1 MPLQKGKSQ
10 KTISSNI
17 SEMMHAGYPQ
27 KQAIAAAL
35 STARKVKAFGGSET
49 EVETAGPLY
58 RPAKKMKQPSF
69 PKMGG
74 RMKLHTGPIHS
85 AVAGRTDHLPMH
97 VPSGSYVIP
106 ADIVSAM
113 GEGNTMAGF
122 KNIKRIF
129 GGTPYGVK
137 GGPYGQG
144 AMPYG
149 QRAGLPYEATSA
161 PYGMDLPSK
170 AVGGELDDSS
180 DDSDNHLYHV
190 THTDRVPNIQEKG
203 ILPLQTSNWVQQG
216 NKQRYGG
223 GDIYAFTNKED
234 AKRWAAKMDWT
245 FNQKM
250 GSGKVSVVTLRRPKN
265 AKFQIDTNDPLS
277 QVGNKGQCLKTKNY
291 ISPENIVSAEPFDP
305 KKINKSM
312 GGQLDD
318 AVPIVAAGGE
328 YVLSPE
334 EVRKVGNG
342 DLETGHKVLDA
353 FIKRYRKETI
363 DTLKKLPGP
372 KKD

>member
-10 KTISSNI
+10 ETISSNI
-17 SEMMHAGYPQ
+17 SEMVHAGHPQ

-35 STARKVKAFGGSET
+35 QTARESARGGLHM
-49 EVETAGPLY
+49 PK
-58 RPAKKMKQPSF
+58 PKM

-161 PYGMDLPSK
+161 PYGMDLPGK
-170 AVGGELDDSS
+170 AAGGE
-180 DDSDNHLYHV
+180 
-190 THTDRVPNIQEKG
+190 T
-203 ILPLQTSNWVQQG
+203 
-216 NKQRYGG
+216 
-223 GDIYAFTNKED
+223 
-234 AKRWAAKMDWT
+234 
-245 FNQKM
+245 
-250 GSGKVSVVTLRRPKN
+250 
-265 AKFQIDTNDPLS
+265 
-277 QVGNKGQCLKTKNY
+277 
-291 ISPENIVSAEPFDP
+291 
-305 KKINKSM
+305 
-312 GGQLDD
+312 D

>member
-10 KTISSNI
+10 ETISSNI
-17 SEMMHAGYPQ
+17 SEMVHAGHPQ

-35 STARKVKAFGGSET
+35 QTARESARGGLHM
-49 EVETAGPLY
+49 PK
-58 RPAKKMKQPSF
+58 PKM

-161 PYGMDLPSK
+161 PYGMDLPGK
-170 AVGGELDDSS
+170 AEGGE
-180 DDSDNHLYHV
+180 
-190 THTDRVPNIQEKG
+190 T
-203 ILPLQTSNWVQQG
+203 
-216 NKQRYGG
+216 
-223 GDIYAFTNKED
+223 
-234 AKRWAAKMDWT
+234 
-245 FNQKM
+245 
-250 GSGKVSVVTLRRPKN
+250 
-265 AKFQIDTNDPLS
+265 
-277 QVGNKGQCLKTKNY
+277 
-291 ISPENIVSAEPFDP
+291 
-305 KKINKSM
+305 
-312 GGQLDD
+312 D

-342 DLETGHKVLDA
+342 DLETGHRVLDA

>member
-17 SEMMHAGYPQ
+17 SEMVHAGHPQ

-35 STARKVKAFGGSET
+35 QTARESARGGLHM
-49 EVETAGPLY
+49 PK
-58 RPAKKMKQPSF
+58 PKM

-161 PYGMDLPSK
+161 PYGMDLPGK
-170 AVGGELDDSS
+170 AAGGE
-180 DDSDNHLYHV
+180 
-190 THTDRVPNIQEKG
+190 T
-203 ILPLQTSNWVQQG
+203 
-216 NKQRYGG
+216 
-223 GDIYAFTNKED
+223 
-234 AKRWAAKMDWT
+234 
-245 FNQKM
+245 
-250 GSGKVSVVTLRRPKN
+250 
-265 AKFQIDTNDPLS
+265 
-277 QVGNKGQCLKTKNY
+277 
-291 ISPENIVSAEPFDP
+291 
-305 KKINKSM
+305 
-312 GGQLDD
+312 D

>member
-17 SEMMHAGYPQ
+17 SEMVHAGHPQ

-35 STARKVKAFGGSET
+35 QTARESAKGGLRMPMPKV
-49 EVETAGPLY
+49 
-58 RPAKKMKQPSF
+58 

-129 GGTPYGVK
+129 GGMPYGVK
-137 GGPYGQG
+137 GGVYGQGSTPYGQS
-144 AMPYG
+144 
-149 QRAGLPYEATSA
+149 AGLPYNATSA
-161 PYGMDLPSK
+161 PYGMDLPAK
-170 AVGGELDDSS
+170 AEGGE
-180 DDSDNHLYHV
+180 V
-190 THTDRVPNIQEKG
+190 
-203 ILPLQTSNWVQQG
+203 
-216 NKQRYGG
+216 
-223 GDIYAFTNKED
+223 
-234 AKRWAAKMDWT
+234 
-245 FNQKM
+245 
-250 GSGKVSVVTLRRPKN
+250 
-265 AKFQIDTNDPLS
+265 
-277 QVGNKGQCLKTKNY
+277 
-291 ISPENIVSAEPFDP
+291 
-305 KKINKSM
+305 
-312 GGQLDD
+312 D